1 MPNFTLFRENV
12 VFFHAGG
19 TLAIAGALGT
29 AVVAQVACLGVAP
42 ESVP

>member
-19 TLAIAGALGT
+19 TLAIAGDGRRRT
-29 AVVAQVACLGVAP
+29 CP
-42 ESVP
+42 D